1 MGAEKYQREYEIL
14 QLLTTL
20 IPIFLAI
27 LVFASSN
34 SINIEAVSS
43 LASNNLQWNIPLSS
57 CSNANSISLEN
68 QCILNELNKAYVPQ
82 YTVVYFVIL
91 VTILFIML
99 NVSLLMLSRYSS
111 NFLSGIFLF
120 LLALFIALELVYL
133 FNVILFYEQGSSLGG
148 IFSPSASWAHLLE
161 LLLVVPSTVIG
172 FSIVWSW
179 FDMLFLKSN
188 HAKVSRIRHPS
199 QRKTK
204 KV

>member
-1 MGAEKYQREYEIL
+1 MGVEKYQREYDIL

-43 LASNNLQWNIPLSS
+43 LASNNSQWNSTSPCSS
-57 CSNANSISLEN
+57 ANSISLEN
-68 QCILNELNKAYVPQ
+68 QCILNELNKAYAPQ

-91 VTILFIML
+91 VTILFTML
-99 NVSLLMLSRYSS
+99 NVSFLMLSRYSS

-133 FNVILFYEQGSSLGG
+133 SNVILFYEQSSSLGG
-148 IFSPSASWAHLLE
+148 IFSPSANWTPLLE

-172 FSIVWSW
+172 FSIAWGW

-188 HAKVSRIRHPS
+188 HDKAPRTRHPN
-199 QRKTK
+199 QRKEK